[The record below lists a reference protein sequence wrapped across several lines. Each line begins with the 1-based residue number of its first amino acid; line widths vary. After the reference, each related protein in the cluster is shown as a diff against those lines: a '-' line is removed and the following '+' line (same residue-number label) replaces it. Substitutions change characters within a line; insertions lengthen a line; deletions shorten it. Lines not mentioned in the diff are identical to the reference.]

1 MPPTLKNQAQI
12 PVPPAV
18 RPFVRAA
25 QVNLLVFAIAFYI
38 TFKYFWDGSISG
50 LGFGVIV
57 AALLAVYLAVGQGLR
72 VAVRK
77 RRSELTAAETSDLAR
92 HSLDVFRKQ
101 KSRAIILLCFFA
113 IGAVITLVWA
123 FLHRQFGAVLFVP
136 IALLS
141 FGLFNVW
148 SVNRAIRRLEPKQ
161 TAEDH

>member
-101 KSRAIILLCFFA
+101 KSRAIFCCVSLL
-113 IGAVITLVWA
+113 L
-123 FLHRQFGAVLFVP
+123 
-136 IALLS
+136 ALLS
-141 FGLFNVW
+141 HWCGHFFTGNSVQSYLFPSPFYRSGSLMCGPSTGLF
-148 SVNRAIRRLEPKQ
+148 
-161 TAEDH
+161 